1 MKVQSPTDEFNPLR
15 AVSSGS
21 DLARSIANAELH
33 FLFSFYNFCFKL
45 HSLTGK
51 LSFILPQ
58 MKRENYKKMQK
69 NTFHFLVAQ
78 QYKVW
83 YTGIKSTGKN

>member
-33 FLFSFYNFCFKL
+33 FGFSFYNFGFCFKL

-58 MKRENYKKMQK
+58 IKRENYKKMQK
-69 NTFHFLVAQ
+69 YVSFSYGTA
-78 QYKVW
+78 
-83 YTGIKSTGKN
+83 I